1 MKVKI
6 NLFKKIFLFSLF
18 IIIFTIF
25 LSYVLSISA
34 ADTFYISRKKSEII
48 KIKDT
53 AVKYLRNEDIFE
65 EYVEN
70 IRDKRGNKYLY

>member
-1 MKVKI
+1 MKIKI

-18 IIIFTIF
+18 MIIFTVL
-25 LSYVLSISA
+25 LSYILSTFA

-53 AVKYLRNEDIFE
+53 AVKYLRNED
-65 EYVEN
+65 V
-70 IRDKRGNKYLY
+70 L